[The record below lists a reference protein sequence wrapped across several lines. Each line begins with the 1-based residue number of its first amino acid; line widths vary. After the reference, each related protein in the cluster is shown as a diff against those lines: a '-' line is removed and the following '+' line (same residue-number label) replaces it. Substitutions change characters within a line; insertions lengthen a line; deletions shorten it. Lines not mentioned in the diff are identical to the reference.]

1 MEDRIQWMINHE
13 GKIVGGGGIGEAYYK
28 LYSAGD
34 KLDFR
39 NINLHNCLLQIS
51 FSEFLECN
59 STCQSSVIP

>member
-13 GKIVGGGGIGEAYYK
+13 GKIVGGGGIGEACYK

-39 NINLHNCLLQIS
+39 NINLHNCFYKLVSQS
-51 FSEFLECN
+51 F
-59 STCQSSVIP
+59 